1 MLFGI
6 TPFVVGIKLHAQ
18 PLSNDTILLS
28 TYIFSIHTSVFIRI
42 FLRSS
47 THVFLTY
54 IFVYLYY
61 HETP

>member
-28 TYIFSIHTSVFIRI
+28 THIFSIHTSVFIRI
-42 FLRSS
+42 F
-47 THVFLTY
+47 FA
-54 IFVYLYY
+54 
-61 HETP
+61 